1 MMAAHRFIPGQS
13 GNPTGRPKN
22 SKNKATEDLR
32 MKISDFLDE
41 NWDRVQADFNRLGP
55 EKRLNFLEKLLKFC
69 VPPKI
74 SVDLRREV
82 EALTDQ
88 QLDELAEKIL
98 NRENYD

>member
-1 MMAAHRFIPGQS
+1 MAHRFSPGRS
-13 GNPTGRPKN
+13 GNPAGRPKN
-22 SKNKATEDLR
+22 SKNRATEDLR
-32 MKISDFLDE
+32 AKISDFLDE

>member
-1 MMAAHRFIPGQS
+1 MAHRFSPGRS
-13 GNPTGRPKN
+13 GYPAGRPKN
-22 SKNKATEDLR
+22 SKNRATEDLR
-32 MKISDFLDE
+32 AKISDFLDE

>member
-1 MMAAHRFIPGQS
+1 MTHRFTKGQS
-13 GNPTGRPKN
+13 GNPAGRPKN

-32 MKISDFLDE
+32 MKIGDFLDE

>member
-1 MMAAHRFIPGQS
+1 MTHRFTKGQS
-13 GNPTGRPKN
+13 GNPAGRPKN

-32 MKISDFLDE
+32 MKIGDFLDE
-41 NWDRVQADFNRLGP
+41 NWGRVQADFNRLEP

>member
-1 MMAAHRFIPGQS
+1 MAHRFSPGRS
-13 GNPTGRPKN
+13 GNPAGRPKN
-22 SKNKATEDLR
+22 SKNRATEDLR
-32 MKISDFLDE
+32 AKISDFLDE

-98 NRENYD
+98 NSENHAEN

>member
-1 MMAAHRFIPGQS
+1 
-13 GNPTGRPKN
+13 
-22 SKNKATEDLR
+22 

-98 NRENYD
+98 NSENHAEN